1 MKSQWKKLLVSIGI
15 FVGSMIAFLVLTFLF
30 GDGEKVIT
38 DFQFTEKI
46 AIENGQPDVAE
57 TSIPFEVAETE
68 EYVMNAMWT
77 ADEAGMLTG
86 LMIYDKSGKVVAC
99 VSGESVLWES
109 EEIELEA
116 GEYTAQYYYISSDAT
131 WNTFVQEG
139 NATTYD
145 EAPYSFAEDGN
156 YEMTYRFVL
165 KKTGATNIWLVIGL
179 LGGLIVGFV
188 VVAVLLTVTK
198 TDGNMEAKYDERQ
211 MKERGNGFKVGFFTH
226 MIYVAFLI
234 LLHIAE
240 VKLPVSEE
248 VLMFFGILLSIT
260 VYAIYCI
267 WKDAYISLNENAT
280 KLNVVFIV
288 AGILNVALGVGNIFT
303 GDMVIDG
310 VVTFHCINLLCGI
323 FLLILAIINGAAQAK
338 RNAEED

>member
-1 MKSQWKKLLVSIGI
+1 MKNKWGKLLGGIGI
-15 FVGSMIAFLVLTFLF
+15 FVGCMIAFLVLTFLF

-46 AIENGQPDVAE
+46 AIADGQPDVAE
-57 TSIPFEVAETE
+57 TSIPFEVAETD

-86 LMIYDKSGKVVAC
+86 LMIYDESGKVVAC
-99 VSGESVLWES
+99 VSGESVQWES
-109 EEIELEA
+109 EEIELAA
-116 GEYTAQYYYISSDAT
+116 GEYTAQYCYMTSDDALT
-131 WNTFVQEG
+131 AFVQEG
-139 NATTYD
+139 NAVVYD
-145 EAPYSFAEDGN
+145 EEPYAFVEAGN
-156 YEMTYRFVL
+156 REMIYRFVL
-165 KKTGATNIWLVIGL
+165 KQTGVTNIWLVFGL
-179 LGGLIVGFV
+179 LSGLVVGFILV
-188 VVAVLLTVTK
+188 IVLLIVTK
-198 TDGNMEAKYDERQ
+198 TDGKMEAKYDERQ

-240 VKLPVSEE
+240 VKLPVGEE
-248 VLMFFGILLSIT
+248 VLMFFGILLSVT

-280 KLNVVFIV
+280 MLNLVFIV

-303 GDMVIDG
+303 GEMVIDG
-310 VVTFHCINLLCGI
+310 VVTFRCINLLCGI
-323 FLLILAIINGAAQAK
+323 FLLVLAIINGAAQAK